1 MDERERIPPEAASW
15 RPRAAGFVGR
25 QAIQADLVYDI
36 GFHRGE
42 DTEFYLKKGYRV
54 VAVEAD
60 PELCAE
66 GRECFAGAIGDGR
79 LTLVNRAIA
88 DRPGAVT
95 FYRNTANSVWGT
107 IDPLWADRNARMGA
121 PSKQITVEATTMAA
135 LIAEFGLPYYAK
147 FDIEGFDMVGV
158 EGLRSNLERP
168 VYVSIEAEK
177 DSFKA
182 LRREFDILTAL
193 GYDRFKI
200 VPQSKVRSQRCPDL
214 DYRFRES
221 ASGQFGEDAP
231 GVWLTADEAIQ
242 RYKPIFIRHMMVG
255 DDPLFGRFVRGI
267 AWRLG
272 LRQEWYDTHA
282 RISDRHRG
290 ALDASWAWE
299 DAAETPGLRPPY
311 DCPAGPSALA

>member
-1 MDERERIPPEAASW
+1 M
-15 RPRAAGFVGR
+15 
-25 QAIQADLVYDI
+25 QADLVYDI

-66 GRECFAGAIGDGR
+66 GRKCFADAIPDGR
-79 LTLVNRAIA
+79 LTLVNKAIA
-88 DRPGAVT
+88 ESPGAVT
-95 FYRNTANSVWGT
+95 FYRNSANSVWGT

-121 PSKQITVEATTMAA
+121 PNTQITVEATTMAA
-135 LIAEFGLPYYAK
+135 LVAEFGVPYYAK
-147 FDIEGFDMVGV
+147 FDIEGLDMVGV

-168 VYVSIEAEK
+168 AYVSIEAEK

-182 LRREFDILTAL
+182 LRHEFDVLTSL

-200 VPQSKVRSQRCPDL
+200 VPQSKVQRQRCPDL

-231 GVWLTADEAIQ
+231 GAWLSAEEAIQ
-242 RYKPIFIRHMMVG
+242 RYKRIFIRHMVVG
-255 DDPLFGRFVRGI
+255 DDPLFGRLVRGL

-272 LRQEWYDTHA
+272 VRQEWYDTHA
-282 RISDRHRG
+282 RISDRPRG
-290 ALDASWAWE
+290 PPDVAESWE
-299 DAAETPGLRPPY
+299 DEAAPTRLSSPH
-311 DCPAGPSALA
+311 DCSAGPSALA